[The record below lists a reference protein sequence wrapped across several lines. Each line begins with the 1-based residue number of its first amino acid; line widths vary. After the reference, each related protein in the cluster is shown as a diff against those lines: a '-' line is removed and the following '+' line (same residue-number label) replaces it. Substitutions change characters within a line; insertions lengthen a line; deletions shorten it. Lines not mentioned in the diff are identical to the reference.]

1 VSFRGEKLYGNAPF
15 ESRNNPLRYPL
26 LYVQI
31 IGIIMELLLDNDE
44 KIMYLASRIVYYN
57 KEISMTKPGYWADN
71 YVSNKRSGPEAIRLI
86 KPGRRVF
93 IGSSCGEPQY
103 LIRTLSEASSRL
115 TDIEIVRLLALE
127 NTPLTLIANKT
138 MDHSL
143 NIRSFYLGS
152 AKPQGLAR
160 NKRFITPMNLSAIPR
175 LFRSRRLPIHVAL
188 IQVTPPDDFGWMSLG
203 ISVDITLAAALSAD
217 LVIAQVNSSMP
228 RVLGQSFIH
237 VNDVDVF
244 VEHDEQLLTIEEAPE
259 SEQANKI
266 GSLIARLIED
276 GSTIQISL
284 GTTPQATLTALS
296 DKNDLGVHSQYI
308 TDDIMHLVSRG
319 VVTNRKKGFNE
330 GKLVASSAIGTQ
342 ALYEFLH
349 DNPALDFHP
358 SDYVN
363 DPGIISRHNRMVSM
377 NVALAMDL
385 TGQVAADA
393 MPHNHFSGVTGMLD
407 FVRGSVH
414 AEGGKSILMLTST
427 SKDGKKSRIVPML
440 NDTAVVVPRGDVNY
454 VVTEFGAVNLFGK
467 SLQERAMAMIS
478 IAHPDFRNELF
489 YEAKKMGLISDART
503 LRESIKHGVY
513 PFKLEEIRKIDGQE
527 VTIRPAKPVDER
539 RIQEHFYNLDKNDIA
554 SRFFHEKRSFVRDE
568 AECVS
573 QIDYIK
579 DLTIV
584 AVIGE
589 FGFGTV
595 IGIGEYLLEPSK
607 NIAEVA
613 FSTSKEFQGK
623 GLGKIL
629 IKKLCMAARENGI
642 AGLVAYTSP
651 GNKGMI
657 KLFNTL
663 PYKTKTFFD
672 GDMLSLTCRF
682 DEVKS

>member
-1 VSFRGEKLYGNAPF
+1 LHSVSH
-15 ESRNNPLRYPL
+15 
-26 LYVQI
+26 
-31 IGIIMELLLDNDE
+31 
-44 KIMYLASRIVYYN
+44 IVYNN
-57 KEISMTKPGYWADN
+57 KETAMPKQGYWADN
-71 YVSNKRSGPEAIRLI
+71 YVSNKRSGQEAIRLI

-93 IGSSCGEPQY
+93 IGSSCGEPQH

-127 NTPLTLIANKT
+127 TTPLTLIANKT
-138 MDHSL
+138 MDHAL

-160 NKRFITPMNLSAIPR
+160 NQRFITPMNLSSIPR
-175 LFRSRRLPIHVAL
+175 LFRSRKLPINVAL
-188 IQVTPPDDFGWMSLG
+188 IQVSPPDDFGWMSLG
-203 ISVDITLAAALSAD
+203 ISVDITLSAALSAD
-217 LVIAQVNSSMP
+217 LVIAQVNSRMP

-244 VEHDEQLLTIEEAPE
+244 VEHDEELLTIGEAPE
-259 SEQANKI
+259 LESANTIGKI
-266 GSLIARLIED
+266 IARLIED
-276 GSTIQISL
+276 GSTIQIGL
-284 GTTPQATLTALS
+284 GTTSQAVLTAMA
-296 DKNDLGVHSQYI
+296 DKNDLGIHTQYL
-308 TDDIMHLVSRG
+308 TDDIMHLISRG

-330 GKLVASSAIGTQ
+330 GKLVASSAIGSQ
-342 ALYEFLH
+342 ALYEFMH

-363 DPGIISRHNRMVSM
+363 DPGIISRHNKMVSM

-393 MPHNHFSGVTGMLD
+393 LPHNHYTGVTGMPD
-407 FVRGSVH
+407 FIRGAGQ
-414 AEGGKSILMLTST
+414 AEGGKSIIMLIST
-427 SKDGKKSRIVPML
+427 SRDGKKSRIVPTL
-440 NDTAVVVPRGDVNY
+440 DTAVVVPRGDAHY

-467 SLQERAMAMIS
+467 SLQERARAMIS

-489 YEAKKMGLISDART
+489 YEAKKMGLLSETRT
-503 LRESIKHGVY
+503 FKESIKHGIY
-513 PFKLEEIRKIDGQE
+513 PFKLEETRKIDGE
-527 VTIRPAKPVDER
+527 EITIRPAKPVDER
-539 RIQEHFYNLDKNDIA
+539 RIQEHFYNLDKNDIV
-554 SRFFHEKRSFVRDE
+554 SRFFHDKRSFVRDE
-568 AECVS
+568 AEGVS

-584 AVIGE
+584 AVVGE

-595 IGIGEYLLEPSK
+595 VGIGEYLLEPTK

-613 FSTSKEFQGK
+613 FSISKEFQGK

-629 IKKLCMAARENGI
+629 LQKLCMASRENGI

-663 PYKTKTFFD
+663 PFKTKTFFD

-682 DEVKS
+682 DEVES

>member
-1 VSFRGEKLYGNAPF
+1 MHSVSHI
-15 ESRNNPLRYPL
+15 
-26 LYVQI
+26 VH
-31 IGIIMELLLDNDE
+31 NDKE
-44 KIMYLASRIVYYN
+44 ASMS
-57 KEISMTKPGYWADN
+57 KQGYWADN
-71 YVSNKRSGPEAIRLI
+71 YISNKRSALDAIKLI
-86 KPGRRVF
+86 KPGQRVF
-93 IGSSCGEPQY
+93 IGSSCGEPQH

-175 LFRSRRLPIHVAL
+175 LFRSRRLPVHVAL

-237 VNDVDVF
+237 VNDVDIF
-244 VEHDEQLLTIEEAPE
+244 VEHDEQLLTIGEAPE
-259 SEQANKI
+259 SEPANKI

-296 DKNDLGVHSQYI
+296 EKNDLGIHSQYI

-377 NVALAMDL
+377 NIALAMDL

-407 FVRGSVH
+407 FVRG
-414 AEGGKSILMLTST
+414 AAQAKGGKSIIMLIST
-427 SKDGKKSRIVPML
+427 SRDGKKSRIVPML
-440 NDTAVVVPRGDVNY
+440 DTAVVVPRGDAHY

-467 SLQERAMAMIS
+467 SLQERAMAMVSIS
-478 IAHPDFRNELF
+478 HPDFRDELF
-489 YEAKKMGLISDART
+489 YEAKKIGLISDTRT
-503 LRESIKHGVY
+503 LRESIIHGIY
-513 PFKLEEIRKIDGQE
+513 PFQLEETMKIDGEE
-527 VTIRPAKPVDER
+527 VTLRPAKPVDER
-539 RIQEHFYNLDKNDIA
+539 RIQEHFYNLDKTDIV
-554 SRFFHEKRSFVRDE
+554 SRFFHEKTSFVRDE
-568 AECVS
+568 AQGVS

-584 AVIGE
+584 ALVGE
-589 FGFGTV
+589 FGFGRV
-595 IGIGEYLLEPSK
+595 VGIGEYLLDPAK

-613 FSTSKEFQGK
+613 FSISKEFQGK

-629 IKKLCMAARENGI
+629 LKKLCMAARENGI

-663 PYKTKTFFD
+663 PFKTKTFFD

-682 DEVKS
+682 DDVES